1 MIEFLQ
7 KKKAWVFDGAMGTML
22 QKHGWQIGECPEEY
36 NLTKPEIILKVH
48 QHYVNAGSDIIQS
61 NTFGA
66 NFLRLKMYGL
76 EENTIEINKRG
87 LELTRQAAKAEIK
100 VAASLG
106 PLGELIEPLGEI
118 TREQAFHSFREQAKG
133 FTEADFINIETMQSL
148 DEAEIALNAV
158 RSVCNIP
165 ISVSMTFQKTPRG
178 YFTLM
183 GETIKDFIDRF
194 SNLDVQILGSNCGE
208 GFSQM
213 LDILS
218 EMRPLTN
225 IPLLAKANAGL
236 PVWKDGKE
244 VYTEGPDFIQDKV
257 RELFELG
264 VKIIGGCCGTTP
276 DHIREIKK
284 IANRINLGD

>member
-1 MIEFLQ
+1 
-7 KKKAWVFDGAMGTML
+7 
-22 QKHGWQIGECPEEY
+22 
-36 NLTKPEIILKVH
+36 
-48 QHYVNAGSDIIQS
+48 
-61 NTFGA
+61 
-66 NFLRLKMYGL
+66 
-76 EENTIEINKRG
+76 
-87 LELTRQAAKAEIK
+87 LTRQAAKAEIK

-106 PLGELIEPLGEI
+106 PLGDLIEPLGEI

-133 FTEADFINIETMQSL
+133 LTEADFINIETMQSL

-165 ISVSMTFQKTPRG
+165 ISVSITFQKTPRG

-183 GETIKDFIDRF
+183 GETVKDFIDRF
-194 SNLDVQILGSNCGE
+194 SNLDVQIFGSNCGE
-208 GFSQM
+208 GFIQM

-276 DHIREIKK
+276 DHIHEIKK
-284 IANRINLGD
+284 IANRINLGE